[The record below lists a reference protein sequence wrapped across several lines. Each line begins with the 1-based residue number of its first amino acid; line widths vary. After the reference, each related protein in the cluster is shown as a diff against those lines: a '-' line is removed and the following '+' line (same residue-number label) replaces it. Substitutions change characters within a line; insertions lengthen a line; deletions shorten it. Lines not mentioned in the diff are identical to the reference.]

1 MEWNLQ
7 VMEKSW
13 LIEERKRTWWL
24 ARPVWKRTVNMVGLP
39 GQYLREHAIGL
50 PGQGTYVSY

>member
-50 PGQGTYVSY
+50 PGQ